1 MNPPAARNALQRWY
15 FTKAQPYYD
24 RMEPGLRAE
33 AMRIDQHLYGEAG
46 VGVLIGLVCATLGST
61 LGLAGAGFPWVAA
74 LLCSLIVWFGMLFGL
89 LAAWLRPERYTLG
102 RVLRNVVWVV
112 LGAYAGALL
121 GFLTGSTVLHGR
133 YDTDS
138 LTAALQRAASQA
150 VPLLG
155 VGVLAIVVLSVSM
168 WAVAQQRRVLMQREL
183 AQLRLEQQR
192 DALARQVAEA
202 RLKLLQAQIQP
213 HFLFNTLAS
222 LQHWVDGGDARAAPL
237 LRNLTAFLRGAT
249 ELMARDEVPLA
260 DELQLAR
267 HYLAIMQSRQGPRL
281 SFDVQASEAALA
293 QPLPPGLLL
302 TLVENA
308 VEHGV
313 EAALHD
319 VAVHIAA
326 GADTHGWWLS
336 VADTGPGL
344 APGWQTGVG
353 LANARERLHHRHGP
367 NAKLDLRDAGPGTV
381 AELRISGPQT
391 SPHTAPP

>member
-15 FTKAQPYYD
+15 FAKAQPYYD

-46 VGVLIGLVCATLGST
+46 VGVLIGLLCATLGST

-112 LGAYAGALL
+112 LGAYTGALL

-133 YDTDS
+133 YDTAS
-138 LTAALQRAASQA
+138 LTAALQRAANQA

-155 VGVLAIVVLSVSM
+155 VGLLAIVVLSVSM

-192 DALARQVAEA
+192 DALACQAAEA

-222 LQHWVDGGDARAAPL
+222 LQHWVDSGDARAAPL

-260 DELQLAR
+260 DELPLAR
-267 HYLAIMQSRQGPRL
+267 HYLAIMQSRLGPRL
-281 SFDVQASEAALA
+281 AFGLRASEAALA

-313 EAALHD
+313 EAALHA
-319 VAVHIAA
+319 VAVHITA
-326 GADTHGWWLS
+326 GTDADGWWLR

-353 LANARERLHHRHGP
+353 LANARERLRHRHGP
-367 NAKLDLRDAGPGTV
+367 NARLDLHDARPGAV
-381 AELRISGPQT
+381 AELRIAGPLT
-391 SPHTAPP
+391 PPHTAAP